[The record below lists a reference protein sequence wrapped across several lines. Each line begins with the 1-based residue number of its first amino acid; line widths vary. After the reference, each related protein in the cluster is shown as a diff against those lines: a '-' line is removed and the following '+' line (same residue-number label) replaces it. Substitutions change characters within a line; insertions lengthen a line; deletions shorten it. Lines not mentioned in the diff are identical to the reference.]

1 MLKLNSTNYFYFIL
15 FLLRKN
21 PLLHYSYSIIKQSIM
36 TKLLIILALVGGSCC
51 ASAQMRT
58 ITLDEMFAIADTVE
72 SSLCASKLKAD
83 AAAELVGDSKKGRL
97 PDINTSLTVGYLGDG
112 YIWDRDF
119 SDGMAVDIPHFRTNF
134 AIEIKQVIYAGGT
147 VKKAVTFA
155 QKGHEMADIDYQ
167 LNRQQVR
174 FSLVG
179 SYLNLYKAIN
189 QIEVYDQN
197 IVLVEKLIEH
207 LNEKKEQ
214 GTVLRNALTR
224 YELQHKNL
232 KLQRQKLENTML
244 IFNHQLV
251 TSLKLNPETKI
262 FPDTT
267 LISNIIDIGSEQDWQ
282 QLALNSSPILQ
293 EAKVEVEL
301 AELQKDML
309 YTSYRPVVA
318 LVAQDHLDAPITI
331 DIPAKDKNF
340 NYWFV
345 GVALSYNISS
355 LYKSNNKIRSAKIGV
370 EQSNE
375 HLTVAK
381 QQINNAIQESFI
393 RLGEAYNEVEVQT
406 ANLELARQ
414 NYEVTNNRYINDLA
428 LMTDMLDASNAMLTA
443 QLDLKNAQINL
454 LFSYLKLKYLCGQI

>member
-1 MLKLNSTNYFYFIL
+1 
-15 FLLRKN
+15 
-21 PLLHYSYSIIKQSIM
+21 
-36 TKLLIILALVGGSCC
+36 
-51 ASAQMRT
+51 
-58 ITLDEMFAIADTVE
+58 
-72 SSLCASKLKAD
+72 
-83 AAAELVGDSKKGRL
+83 
-97 PDINTSLTVGYLGDG
+97 
-112 YIWDRDF
+112 
-119 SDGMAVDIPHFRTNF
+119 
-134 AIEIKQVIYAGGT
+134 
-147 VKKAVTFA
+147 
-155 QKGHEMADIDYQ
+155 
-167 LNRQQVR
+167 
-174 FSLVG
+174 
-179 SYLNLYKAIN
+179 
-189 QIEVYDQN
+189 
-197 IVLVEKLIEH
+197 
-207 LNEKKEQ
+207 
-214 GTVLRNALTR
+214 
-224 YELQHKNL
+224 
-232 KLQRQKLENTML
+232 ML

-318 LVAQDHLDAPITI
+318 LVAQDHLDAPVTI